1 MPTMMN
7 LDRLTEMRDNVSA
20 APFPIAVD
28 ELLRRYEALYT
39 GAVSDV
45 LREHTLLDQSLPHDI
60 VPLWPDKTVAGI
72 AFTIKSTTDPT
83 IAGELTR
90 RADMLD
96 AIEPGAFCMW
106 DTGGDDESA
115 HWGEMMTAASKQRG
129 ARAAA
134 VNGGL
139 RDTHQVKAQDFPVF
153 YKYRTPNGSLGRCKN
168 TAFQRPIRIGA
179 VIIKPGDVVLGDID
193 GVVVVPRDL
202 AMAVLER
209 AEQIRSNE
217 KDIKAWIQGGQKA
230 TDVARKG
237 GYF

>member
-1 MPTMMN
+1 M
-7 LDRLTEMRDNVSA
+7 DRLTELRDTISTK
-20 APFPIAVD
+20 PFPIPVD
-28 ELLRRYEALYT
+28 ELLRRYEKLFT

-45 LREHTLLDQSLPHDI
+45 LREMTLVDQALPHDI

-83 IAGELTR
+83 IEGELTK

-96 AIEPGAFCMW
+96 AIQPGAFCVW

-129 ARAAA
+129 ARAA
-134 VNGGL
+134 VVDGGL
-139 RDTHQVKAQDFPVF
+139 RDTHQVMAQDFPVF
-153 YKYRTPNGSLGRCKN
+153 YKYRTANGSLGRCKN
-168 TAFQRPIRIGA
+168 IAYQRPIRIGK

-193 GVVVVPRDL
+193 GVVIVPHDL
-202 AMAVLER
+202 AYDVLAR
-209 AEQIRSNE
+209 AEQILSNE
-217 KDIKAWIQGGQKA
+217 KDIKKWIEGGQKA